1 MKKTGLVMLALTLLL
16 SGLAWVWLVDQ
27 PEAIRVEQS
36 RIRLLPGDGPQA
48 GYFILHNDT
57 SRMHRLLSASSP
69 VFEHVML
76 HQTRIEN
83 DQARMQALDDGVVIN
98 AGDSIEFAPN
108 GMHLMMMRSTQLL
121 EVGDLVPVT
130 LQFNNSQNEVQ
141 EITYEF
147 IVVPIAP

>member
-36 RIRLLPGDGPQA
+36 RIRLLPGNGPQA

-57 SRMHRLLSASSP
+57 SLMYRLLSASSP
-69 VFEHVML
+69 VFGHVML

-83 DQARMQALDDGVVIN
+83 DQAKMQALDEGVAIN

-108 GMHLMMMRSTQLL
+108 GMHLMMMQSTQLL

-141 EITYEF
+141 EMTYEF
-147 IVVPIAP
+147 IVVPIAR